1 MNTRLLML
9 LLAAATMLV
18 GPATDEAI
26 AEKVARL
33 GFIHSDVPK
42 NESPALSAFWQRLH
56 ELGWSKGQ
64 NLTVVLRSANGQT
77 SMLRE
82 LIDQVIQSGV
92 DVLVPMTTPGVL
104 AAKEATSTIPIVM
117 IGVGDPVGAGIV
129 PSLARPGGNITGVSL
144 GFTEEFSGKYLELLQ
159 EVLPRLS
166 TVAVIYDP
174 DNPSNRALAEHLKV
188 VAPTRRLEIRLIEMN
203 SPDEL
208 DPAFNKAH
216 RQAQVA
222 IVLTSAFAITYRQE
236 ITALARRY
244 RVPAIYPLG
253 EYVDAGGLMAYGPD
267 QSEMFSRAA
276 EYVDKILKG
285 AAAAELPVA
294 QPTRFSLSLN
304 LKAARALGLK
314 IPESILLRANN
325 VIR

>member
-1 MNTRLLML
+1 MNTRFLML

-18 GPATDEAI
+18 GPATGEAW
-26 AEKVARL
+26 AERVARL
-33 GFIHSDVPK
+33 GFIHSDLPK

-64 NLTVVLRSANGQT
+64 NLIVVLRSANGQT

-92 DVLVPMTTPGVL
+92 DVLVPMTTPAVL

-222 IVLTSAFAITYRQE
+222 VVLTSAFAITYRQE

-267 QSEMFSRAA
+267 QAEMFSRAA

-285 AAAAELPVA
+285 AAPAELPVA